1 MNTDAMRKA
10 FGLPYFNEDD
20 LKKGARPPK
29 SSDYYYN
36 TVFSD
41 KKLTF
46 KHNMMIMV
54 GIIML
59 SYVLTRAFFG
69 EVSEKDKAY
78 GDFEEQGIEDVTV
91 NLRKFFV
98 NNCIDISKQLWYHLQ
113 RKAMIQ

>member
-1 MNTDAMRKA
+1 MCLQ
-10 FGLPYFNEDD
+10 GL
-20 LKKGARPPK
+20 
-29 SSDYYYN
+29 
-36 TVFSD
+36 
-41 KKLTF
+41 
-46 KHNMMIMV
+46 
-54 GIIML
+54 
-59 SYVLTRAFFG
+59 FFG

>member
-59 SYVLTRAFFG
+59 SYVLTRAFLVG
-69 EVSEKDKAY
+69 YLKKIKLTEILKNRE
-78 GDFEEQGIEDVTV
+78 
-91 NLRKFFV
+91 
-98 NNCIDISKQLWYHLQ
+98 
-113 RKAMIQ
+113 